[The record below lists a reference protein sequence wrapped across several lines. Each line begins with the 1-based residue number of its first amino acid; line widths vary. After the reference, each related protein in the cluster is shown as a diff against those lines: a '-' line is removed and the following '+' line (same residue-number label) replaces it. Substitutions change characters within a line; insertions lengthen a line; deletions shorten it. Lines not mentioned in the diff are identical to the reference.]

1 MKAPSRVVAG
11 TIEEVN
17 DGDSTGP
24 AGRAIGARG
33 RLVARGLESVAG

>member
-24 AGRAIGARG
+24 ARRAIGAAIEVG
-33 RLVARGLESVAG
+33 